1 MQNAHPS
8 SIMTYHLP
16 SDMKAK
22 LLGQSQWNFTND
34 VKHESSALDVNWVAK
49 SLQCYYYYYYRWAE
63 TSFNKLYEIRNYHK
77 IKSKKRESEV
87 NQNCSTLQE
96 YEGSSLVSAFN

>member
-1 MQNAHPS
+1 
-8 SIMTYHLP
+8 MTYHLP

-49 SLQCYYYYYYRWAE
+49 SLQCYYYYYRWAE
-63 TSFNKLYEIRNYHK
+63 TSFNKLYETRNYHK

-87 NQNCSTLQE
+87 NQNRSTLQE
-96 YEGSSLVSAFN
+96 YEESSLVSAFN